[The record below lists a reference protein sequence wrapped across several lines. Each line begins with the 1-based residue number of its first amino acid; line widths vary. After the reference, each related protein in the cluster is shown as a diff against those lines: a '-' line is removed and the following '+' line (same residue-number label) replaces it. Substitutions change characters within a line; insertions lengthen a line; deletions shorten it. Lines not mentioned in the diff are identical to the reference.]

1 MSLCEKRVVMSLGG
15 KCRALAVLLLSG
27 IALATANASKAE
39 AAGRDGDPVPATVV
53 LRGSTPE
60 MSQPPAVPDSAPVVL
75 RGSPP
80 PHPPPHT
87 ALPACPPGY
96 DYDPSAGC
104 IAPGDAYAP
113 DYGYWP
119 AYGLG
124 WFGFDG
130 QRHAFRRG
138 FSHHSVGRRAIRLGR
153 HGGGPSRSGHG
164 FAHAAEFGQRSAAR
178 AR

>member
-1 MSLCEKRVVMSLGG
+1 MSSGS

-27 IALATANASKAE
+27 ITLATANASKAD
-39 AAGRDGDPVPATVV
+39 AVGRDGDLVPATVV

-60 MSQPPAVPDSAPVVL
+60 TSQPPTVLDSAPVVL

-80 PHPPPHT
+80 PHPPPY
-87 ALPACPPGY
+87 AELPACPPGY
-96 DYDPSAGC
+96 DYDPGVGC
-104 IAPGDAYAP
+104 MAPGDAYAP

-138 FSHHSVGRRAIRLGR
+138 FSHHSVGRPVIRFGRYGGRPNRVGHSFARAT
-153 HGGGPSRSGHG
+153 G
-164 FAHAAEFGQRSAAR
+164 FSQRSAAR
-178 AR
+178 TR